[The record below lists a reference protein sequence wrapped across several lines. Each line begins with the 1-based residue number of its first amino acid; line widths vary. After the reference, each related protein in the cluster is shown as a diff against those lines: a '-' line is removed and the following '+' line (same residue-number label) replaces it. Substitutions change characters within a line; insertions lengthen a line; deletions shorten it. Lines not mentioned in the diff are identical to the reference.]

1 MIRVWT
7 AGFLTL
13 AGMIGVA
20 LADDTAQASVGD
32 SRLSAG
38 DAVTLDEY
46 VAGNVYLAGGRIN
59 LGDRVGGSAF
69 VTGGEVDITGSI
81 GRNLFAAG
89 GDLQIEGEV
98 EGTVRAAGG
107 KVRVPRG
114 ARLRKD
120 VSLAGG
126 SVEVEGDVGE
136 DLEVYGESIVING
149 VIGGDLRIAGEDIR
163 IGPDTRVAGR
173 LEYKS
178 GGTFVIDPQA
188 QVAKGIEERDADD
201 HRWLRKFGRGATHV
215 GGAMFSLGVLLLGAL
230 MILGLPAFSR
240 EAAATIR
247 REWWQSAAVGCVM
260 LIGVPFA
267 AVILMITVIGIPL
280 ALMMIF
286 GYMVLLMLGYV
297 IAALFV
303 GDLALERLGGERI
316 RSLGWRVLFLL
327 LALVALSVARHLPLI
342 GGLAVA
348 LLFVAGIGA
357 FTMRSWRGFRQKDDA
372 VTA

>member
-1 MIRVWT
+1 MNRIWV
-7 AGFLTL
+7 AGWLSL
-13 AGMIGVA
+13 AVAGVA
-20 LADDTAQASVGD
+20 SADDTARASVGD

-46 VAGNVYLAGGRIN
+46 VPGNVYFAGGRIN
-59 LGDRVGGSAF
+59 LDDRVGGSAF
-69 VTGGEVDITGSI
+69 LTGGEVDVTGSV
-81 GRNLFAAG
+81 GRNLYAAG
-89 GDLQIEGEV
+89 GDLRIEGDV

-114 ARLRKD
+114 ARLHND

-178 GGTFVIDPQA
+178 GGTFVIDPKA
-188 QVAKGIEERDADD
+188 QVAKGIAERDARD
-201 HRWLRKFGRGATHV
+201 HGWLRKVGRGASYA
-215 GGAMFSLGVLLLGAL
+215 GRAMFSFGVVLLGAL
-230 MILGLPAFSR
+230 MLLGLPAFSR

-247 REWWQSAAVGCVM
+247 REWWQSAGVGCVM

-286 GYMVLLMLGYV
+286 GYVVLLMLGYV

-316 RSLGWRVLFLL
+316 KSLGWRVLFLL
-327 LALVALSVARHLPLI
+327 LALITLSIVRHLPLI

-348 LLFVAGIGA
+348 LLFIAGIGA
-357 FTMRSWRGFRQKDDA
+357 FTMRSWRGLRQKDDA
-372 VTA
+372 VAA